1 MPEKEFNLLEDRWIL
16 VMKPDGTTEEVSL
29 LKLFENA
36 HHWRGLAGELPTQDV
51 AVLRLLLAVLHAV
64 FARYDPDGNYA
75 PISSPATALKRW
87 KAIWD
92 MGKFP
97 AEIIE
102 DYLLH
107 FQDRFWLFHPV
118 HPFYQVAG
126 LDNATEYTAAKLNGE
141 LSESGNK
148 IRLFPQRAGDGKNYL
163 SYSEA
168 ARWLLYINAYDDT
181 SAKPKRKGLPSPGT
195 GWLGKL
201 GLVIAVGDTL
211 FQTLLL
217 NLVLLRDGE
226 DVLWGAEKPIWE
238 QPVRADERTCI
249 VMPDNPSELL
259 TLQSRRLLLKRQG
272 DAVVGYM
279 LLGGDFFPKENALAE
294 QMTIWTNGDKKQT
307 DLPVYLPKRHD
318 PARQIWRDFSVL
330 LAQGDN
336 MRRPG
341 VVNWLARLKADNLI
355 PNSHICFQTVAV
367 KYGDKDFF
375 IDDVFSDSISFSA
388 RLLTT
393 LGVEWVARIIDEIQ
407 TTEKLVQQVGRL
419 AQDLA
424 KAAGNADGKNQRDAA
439 REQAYFRLDL
449 AFRKWLEEIN
459 PDEDDMVIVCERWW
473 EQARSIVRKIGRE
486 LVEQAGPQ
494 AFVGRVISENKKER
508 HYSAPEAFNHFLY
521 NTATREALK
530 GGK

>member
-1 MPEKEFNLLEDRWIL
+1 
-16 VMKPDGTTEEVSL
+16 
-29 LKLFENA
+29 
-36 HHWRGLAGELPTQDV
+36 
-51 AVLRLLLAVLHAV
+51 
-64 FARYDPDGNYA
+64 
-75 PISSPATALKRW
+75 
-87 KAIWD
+87 
-92 MGKFP
+92 
-97 AEIIE
+97 
-102 DYLLH
+102 
-107 FQDRFWLFHPV
+107 
-118 HPFYQVAG
+118 
-126 LDNATEYTAAKLNGE
+126 
-141 LSESGNK
+141 
-148 IRLFPQRAGDGKNYL
+148 
-163 SYSEA
+163 
-168 ARWLLYINAYDDT
+168 
-181 SAKPKRKGLPSPGT
+181 
-195 GWLGKL
+195 
-201 GLVIAVGDTL
+201 
-211 FQTLLL
+211 
-217 NLVLLRDGE
+217 
-226 DVLWGAEKPIWE
+226 
-238 QPVRADERTCI
+238 
-249 VMPDNPSELL
+249 
-259 TLQSRRLLLKRQG
+259 LQSRRLLLKRQG

-473 EQARSIVRKIGRE
+473 EHARSIVRKIGRE
-486 LVEQAGPQ
+486 LVEKAGPQ